1 LAMSPRANRAR
12 RRGRGQTVVE
22 FALILPVFLVVTL
35 AVIDGSRAFTAQIEL
50 TNGVRNAALYAYKG
64 NYNAWC
70 RDPSDP
76 TEADPGMPVTVA
88 CPAGATA
95 ASYDGDPTNLAYRI
109 AAEASGMDIT
119 QITLSAPLCGLGP
132 GAPTLPCSSVANPKY
147 VTITATYRFTP
158 LTPLLSQFWGGTIIL
173 TASSTARVDM

>member
-1 LAMSPRANRAR
+1 M
-12 RRGRGQTVVE
+12 VE

-50 TNGVRNAALYAYKG
+50 TNGVRNAALFAYKG
-64 NYNAWC
+64 NYNSWC

-76 TEADPGMPVTVA
+76 TDADPSMPVSVA
-88 CPAGATA
+88 CPTGTTA
-95 ASYDGDPTNLAYRI
+95 ANYNGDPTNLAYRI

-119 QITLSAPLCGLGP
+119 QITLSPPLCGLGP
-132 GAPTLPCSSVANPKY
+132 GAPASSCSSVANPKY

-158 LTPLLSQFWGGTIIL
+158 LTPLLSQFWGGNIIL
-173 TASSTARVDM
+173 TATSTARVDV

>member
-1 LAMSPRANRAR
+1 MSPRANRAR

-50 TNGVRNAALYAYKG
+50 TNGVRNAALFAYKG

-76 TEADPGMPVTVA
+76 TDADPGMPVTVA
-88 CPAGATA
+88 CPTGTGSANYGA
-95 ASYDGDPTNLAYRI
+95 DPANLAYRI
-109 AAEASGMDIT
+109 AAEASGMDRT
-119 QITLSAPLCGLGP
+119 LITLSQPLCGPGP
-132 GAPTLPCSSVANPKY
+132 GAPTSSCASVANPKY
-147 VTITATYRFTP
+147 VTITATYRFTT
-158 LTPLLSQFWGGTIIL
+158 LTPLLSQFWGGNITL
-173 TASSTARVDM
+173 TATSTARVDI